1 MALSPK
7 DMDGFLPLLATA
19 DTRTK
24 LTLAM
29 NLINYLGDPD
39 NSIECS
45 DIGQFIDGLIP
56 WMQSS
61 NNKVSQNGIDAM
73 TYLVDRM
80 AVDFRP
86 YISTVLPPIIDRLGD
101 SKEVV
106 REKAQLLILK
116 LMERDVIT
124 PSSLFEKLT
133 PAFSHKNGKIRE
145 EVMNCLQTTLTE
157 HGARSLSV
165 SRLIPSIVKLLGDPM
180 STVRDTAF
188 NTLVEVYRHVG
199 DRLRIDLQKK
209 HNLPASKLPALMARF
224 DELRAAG
231 DLLPSASVADG
242 GRGDD
247 EVEGIVKSATKRANS
262 VPRRGIFS
270 AIKSVPSTPAPPG
283 TGSKIQR
290 TSSLRRP
297 TPSAGGQAGA
307 VDEETFS
314 RAFEDVPTIQL
325 FSARDLEKQLTVIR
339 ETIADPNKD
348 WSKRVDALKK
358 VRSLVIAGASSFD
371 EFYAHLKLL
380 EPSFQTSVKDLRS
393 QVVREAC
400 YTIAFLSEQLGPRCD
415 HFAEDLLNSLI
426 SLIQN
431 SAKIMASAGVV
442 TVRFIIRYTHSPRL
456 IPIIAQNLNSKSK
469 DIRRACCEF
478 LEQLLHSWST
488 HSLER
493 HIALLQ
499 DAIKKGIADADPE
512 ARLCARQAYWSF
524 RSHFPEQ
531 ADSLLNSLDIQ
542 YKRALNGDLTLSNS
556 SSTNSLHHQGGGS
569 TVSRYGSGGT
579 TPRVRLP
586 SSATGSTENLHQQSQ
601 YHSGLHR
608 TPSLTRH
615 HRSGIPVLAAAA
627 SGPKSVGA
635 ALRSNSAIDL
645 QAAQR
650 AKARAQYAALARHKV
665 GSGASLPRPRKTPE
679 VSGGMTISAI
689 TSPERVG
696 RTRSRVAGVSQSQPS
711 SRSGS
716 PSSRLSYATYSTA
729 SREGST
735 GDGVHSVG
743 RPRRL
748 SSGIPRSTGAS
759 RDGSRETS
767 PNRFGMTGIHDRSFG
782 SKLWGRP
789 VHSMSSERPPQ
800 RPVMAQK
807 ILQQSR
813 EAESALAD
821 ALSFDTMD
829 SGDFGRNIPNS
840 RKSYRPFDDHSD
852 DSETSS
858 VCSERSF
865 ESYRR
870 TSDSYSWSGS
880 QQRLYRDMLES
891 VSKDITDIIG
901 NCASTHWA
909 DRKEGLVG
917 LQNYFQ
923 NGNAL
928 TGSELKRVTD
938 IFTKMFMDSHTKVF
952 SLFLDTLNELILT
965 HKADMNDWLYVLLTR
980 LVNKL
985 GGDLL
990 GSIQNKIHKSLSVV
1004 RDLAPCKLQMNAV
1017 MRFLVDGTQTPNSK
1031 VKVAILTFL
1040 TQLATCMEAS
1050 AFGPV
1055 IISGRDCTPVALSK
1069 IIGWTSDAKSSEI
1082 RRAAQA
1088 AVIALFNLNTPQ
1100 FTMILAGLP
1109 TDYQEAAATLVHSHL
1124 RRSSSGSGS
1133 SPPSPSVPSSHVTSS
1148 PRLQSPGC
1156 TTPQQLQPRG
1166 SLRGNSIGNLDDDN
1180 LNPEE
1185 VYRSLRRTTAE
1196 IQNYSFEA
1204 LGSGKLLDRDR
1215 DTTSQDSG
1223 ISQMSAGAGDKMDTL
1238 EEHMEDVS
1246 VTRDNSGRSSS
1257 LSSPTHRLNSLRDY
1271 NGIEKSMA
1279 EISLDGDNGF
1289 IPHES
1294 HHQEESEEVRKVI
1307 DALRVAEQSG
1317 GSPGCEG
1324 TEAER
1329 KAVLMQLI
1337 RLIRE
1342 CSTLVVM
1349 ENFKTLLRVLLDQLT
1364 KPEGSVR
1371 ALALTVLA
1379 EMLKKPS
1386 IGACFHN
1393 YTELLL
1399 LKVLQSHK
1407 DSSKEVLRSAEAC
1420 AATMGTV
1427 LPPDVVIRVLNPLIT
1442 TGEYPVNQGAIKM
1455 LTKLVEQKSKEV
1467 MEPHLA
1473 DIMPGLIKAY
1483 DNEDSSVRKSAV
1495 FCMVALHSIVGED
1508 ALQPHLEA
1516 LNGSKLKLLHLYI
1529 RRAQQGSSVPTSPKN
1544 APP

>member
-1 MALSPK
+1 
-7 DMDGFLPLLATA
+7 
-19 DTRTK
+19 
-24 LTLAM
+24 
-29 NLINYLGDPD
+29 
-39 NSIECS
+39 
-45 DIGQFIDGLIP
+45 
-56 WMQSS
+56 
-61 NNKVSQNGIDAM
+61 
-73 TYLVDRM
+73 
-80 AVDFRP
+80 
-86 YISTVLPPIIDRLGD
+86 
-101 SKEVV
+101 
-106 REKAQLLILK
+106 
-116 LMERDVIT
+116 
-124 PSSLFEKLT
+124 
-133 PAFSHKNGKIRE
+133 
-145 EVMNCLQTTLTE
+145 
-157 HGARSLSV
+157 
-165 SRLIPSIVKLLGDPM
+165 
-180 STVRDTAF
+180 
-188 NTLVEVYRHVG
+188 
-199 DRLRIDLQKK
+199 
-209 HNLPASKLPALMARF
+209 
-224 DELRAAG
+224 
-231 DLLPSASVADG
+231 
-242 GRGDD
+242 
-247 EVEGIVKSATKRANS
+247 KSAAKRASS
-262 VPRRGIFS
+262 VPRRGAFS
-270 AIKSVPSTPAPPG
+270 ATKSVPSTP
-283 TGSKIQR
+283 
-290 TSSLRRP
+290 
-297 TPSAGGQAGA
+297 GQAGA

-314 RAFEDVPTIQL
+314 KAFEDVPTLQL
-325 FSARDLEKQLTVIR
+325 FSARELEEQLTTIR

-358 VRSLVIAGASSFD
+358 VRSLLIAGAGNFD
-371 EFYAHLKLL
+371 ELYVHLRLL
-380 EPSFQTSVKDLRS
+380 EPPFQTSVKDLRS

-400 YTIAFLSEQLGPRCD
+400 YTIAYLSEQLGHKCD
-415 HFAEDLLNSLI
+415 HFAEHLLNSLI
-426 SLIQN
+426 NLIQN
-431 SAKIMASAGVV
+431 SAKVMASAGLV

-456 IPIIAQNLNSKSK
+456 IPIITQNLNSKSK

-512 ARLCARQAYWSF
+512 ARLCARKAYWSF

-531 ADSLLNSLDIQ
+531 ADSLLNSLDSS
-542 YKRALNGDLTLSNS
+542 YKRALNGELTLSNS
-556 SSTNSLHHQGGGS
+556 SSSNSLYHQGGGS

-579 TPRVRLP
+579 TPRVRLT
-586 SSATGSTENLHQQSQ
+586 SSATDGSPRR
-601 YHSGLHR
+601 G
-608 TPSLTRH
+608 
-615 HRSGIPVLAAAA
+615 
-627 SGPKSVGA
+627 SGPPGA
-635 ALRSNSAIDL
+635 SALRSNSAIDL

-665 GSGASLPRPRKTPE
+665 GSGASLPRPKKSTE
-679 VSGGMTISAI
+679 ASGGMSVSAI

-716 PSSRLSYATYSTA
+716 PSSRLSYATYSA
-729 SREGST
+729 SNRDG
-735 GDGVHSVG
+735 GGVDGVHTVG

-748 SSGIPRSTGAS
+748 SSGIPRSTGTS
-759 RDGSRETS
+759 REASRETS
-767 PNRFGMTGIHDRSFG
+767 PNRFGLTGIHDRSFG
-782 SKLWGRP
+782 CKLRGRP
-789 VHSMSSERPPQ
+789 GHNMSTERPPQ

-821 ALSFDTMD
+821 ALSFDTID
-829 SGDFGRNIPNS
+829 TGDFGRNVPNS

-865 ESYRR
+865 DSYRR

-880 QQRLYRDMLES
+880 QQRLYRDMLEP
-891 VSKDITDIIG
+891 VNKDITDIIG
-901 NCASTHWA
+901 NCASTHWT

-965 HKADMNDWLYVLLTR
+965 HKADLNDWLYVLLTR
-980 LVNKL
+980 LLNKL
-985 GGDLL
+985 GADLL
-990 GSIQNKIHKSLSVV
+990 GSIQNKIHKSLAVV
-1004 RDLAPCKLQMNAV
+1004 RESFPAELQMNAI
-1017 MRFLVDGTQTPNSK
+1017 MRFLVDATQTPNSK

-1040 TQLATCMEAS
+1040 TQLASCMEPS

-1055 IISGRDCTPVALSK
+1055 TISGRDPTPAALAK

-1088 AVIALFNLNTPQ
+1088 AVIALFNLSTSQ
-1100 FTMILAGLP
+1100 VTMILGSLP
-1109 TDYQEAAATLVHSHL
+1109 TEYQEAAATLVHSHL

-1133 SPPSPSVPSSHVTSS
+1133 SPPSPSVPSSVVMSS
-1148 PRLQSPGC
+1148 PRLQSPGN

-1166 SLRGNSIGNLDDDN
+1166 SLHGNSLADLDDDN

-1223 ISQMSAGAGDKMDTL
+1223 ISQMSAGGGDKMDTL
-1238 EEHMEDVS
+1238 EEHMEDMS
-1246 VTRDNSGRSSS
+1246 ITRNNSGRSSS

-1271 NGIEKSMA
+1271 NGLEKSVA
-1279 EISLDGDNGF
+1279 DISLDGENGF
-1289 IPHES
+1289 IPRES
-1294 HHQEESEEVRKVI
+1294 HHQEDSEEVRKVI
-1307 DALRVAEQSG
+1307 DALRVADQNGE
-1317 GSPGCEG
+1317 SPGCEG

-1329 KAVLMQLI
+1329 KVALMQLI

-1342 CSTLVVM
+1342 GSPLAIM
-1349 ENFKTLLRVLLDQLT
+1349 DNFKTLLRVLLEQLT

-1371 ALALTVLA
+1371 ALVLSVLT
-1379 EMLKKPS
+1379 EMFKKPS
-1386 IGACFHN
+1386 MGSCFHN
-1393 YTELLL
+1393 YIELLV

-1407 DSSKEVLRSAEAC
+1407 DNSKEVLRCAEAC

-1455 LTKLVEQKSKEV
+1455 LTKLVEQKSKEAV
-1467 MEPHLA
+1467 EPHLA
-1473 DIMPGLIKAY
+1473 EVMPGLIKAY
-1483 DNEDSSVRKSAV
+1483 DNEESSVRKSAV
-1495 FCMVALHSIVGED
+1495 FCMVALHSSVGEE

>member
-1 MALSPK
+1 MPVSEPGGWRVRSP
-7 DMDGFLPLLATA
+7 LPEPDVTVWGQ
-19 DTRTK
+19 DTNWILQFDNVIKHPGGKCRGCHCDVHDRT
-24 LTLAM
+24 
-29 NLINYLGDPD
+29 
-39 NSIECS
+39 
-45 DIGQFIDGLIP
+45 
-56 WMQSS
+56 
-61 NNKVSQNGIDAM
+61 
-73 TYLVDRM
+73 
-80 AVDFRP
+80 
-86 YISTVLPPIIDRLGD
+86 
-101 SKEVV
+101 
-106 REKAQLLILK
+106 
-116 LMERDVIT
+116 
-124 PSSLFEKLT
+124 
-133 PAFSHKNGKIRE
+133 
-145 EVMNCLQTTLTE
+145 
-157 HGARSLSV
+157 RSLDSG
-165 SRLIPSIVKLLGDPM
+165 S
-180 STVRDTAF
+180 
-188 NTLVEVYRHVG
+188 
-199 DRLRIDLQKK
+199 
-209 HNLPASKLPALMARF
+209 
-224 DELRAAG
+224 
-231 DLLPSASVADG
+231 
-242 GRGDD
+242 RGDD
-247 EVEGIVKSATKRANS
+247 ESDGVVKSAAKRASS
-262 VPRRGIFS
+262 VPRRGAFS
-270 AIKSVPSTPAPPG
+270 ATKSVPSTPAPTG
-283 TGSKIQR
+283 TGSKICR
-290 TSSLRRP
+290 TSSLRRAAS
-297 TPSAGGQAGA
+297 SAGGQAGA

-314 RAFEDVPTIQL
+314 KAFEDVPTLQL
-325 FSARDLEKQLTVIR
+325 FSARELEEQLTTIR

-358 VRSLVIAGASSFD
+358 VRSLLIAGAGNFD
-371 EFYAHLKLL
+371 ELYVHLRLL
-380 EPSFQTSVKDLRS
+380 EPPFQTSVKDLRS

-400 YTIAFLSEQLGPRCD
+400 YTIAYLSEQLGHKCD
-415 HFAEDLLNSLI
+415 HFAEHLLNSLI
-426 SLIQN
+426 NLIQN
-431 SAKIMASAGVV
+431 SAKVMASAGLV

-456 IPIIAQNLNSKSK
+456 IPIITQNLNSKSK

-512 ARLCARQAYWSF
+512 ARLCARKAYWSF

-531 ADSLLNSLDIQ
+531 ADSLLNSLDSS
-542 YKRALNGDLTLSNS
+542 YKRALNGELTLSNS
-556 SSTNSLHHQGGGS
+556 SSSNSLYHQGGGS

-579 TPRVRLP
+579 TPRVRLT

-601 YHSGLHR
+601 YHYGLHR

-615 HRSGIPVLAAAA
+615 HRSGIPVLTATS
-627 SGPKSVGA
+627 SGPKSIDTDGSPRRGSGPPGA
-635 ALRSNSAIDL
+635 SALRSNSAIDL

-665 GSGASLPRPRKTPE
+665 GSGASLPRPKKSTE
-679 VSGGMTISAI
+679 ASGGMSVSAI

-716 PSSRLSYATYSTA
+716 PSSRLSYATYSA
-729 SREGST
+729 SNRDG
-735 GDGVHSVG
+735 GGVDGVHTVG

-748 SSGIPRSTGAS
+748 SSGIPRSTGTS
-759 RDGSRETS
+759 REASRETS
-767 PNRFGMTGIHDRSFG
+767 PNRFGLTGIHDRSFG
-782 SKLWGRP
+782 CKLRGRP
-789 VHSMSSERPPQ
+789 GHNMSTERPPQ

-821 ALSFDTMD
+821 ALSFDTID
-829 SGDFGRNIPNS
+829 TGDFGRNVPNS

-865 ESYRR
+865 DSYRR

-880 QQRLYRDMLES
+880 QQRLYRDMLEP
-891 VSKDITDIIG
+891 VNKDITDIIG
-901 NCASTHWA
+901 NCASTHWT

-965 HKADMNDWLYVLLTR
+965 HKADLNDWLYVLLTR
-980 LVNKL
+980 LLNKL
-985 GGDLL
+985 GADLL
-990 GSIQNKIHKSLSVV
+990 GSIQNKIHKSLAVV
-1004 RDLAPCKLQMNAV
+1004 RESFPAELQMNAI
-1017 MRFLVDGTQTPNSK
+1017 MRFLVDATQTPNSK

-1040 TQLATCMEAS
+1040 TQLASCMEPS

-1055 IISGRDCTPVALSK
+1055 TISGRDPTPAALAK

-1088 AVIALFNLNTPQ
+1088 AVIALFNLSTSQ
-1100 FTMILAGLP
+1100 VTMILGSLP
-1109 TDYQEAAATLVHSHL
+1109 TEYQEAAATLVHSHL

-1133 SPPSPSVPSSHVTSS
+1133 SPPSPSVPSSVVMSS
-1148 PRLQSPGC
+1148 PRLQSPGN

-1166 SLRGNSIGNLDDDN
+1166 SLHGNSLADLDDDN

-1223 ISQMSAGAGDKMDTL
+1223 ISQMSAGGGDKMDTL
-1238 EEHMEDVS
+1238 EEHMEDMS
-1246 VTRDNSGRSSS
+1246 ITRNNSGRSSS

-1271 NGIEKSMA
+1271 NGLEKSVA
-1279 EISLDGDNGF
+1279 DISLDGENGF
-1289 IPHES
+1289 IPRES
-1294 HHQEESEEVRKVI
+1294 HHQEDSEEVRKVI
-1307 DALRVAEQSG
+1307 DALRVADQNGE
-1317 GSPGCEG
+1317 SPGCEG

-1329 KAVLMQLI
+1329 KVALMQLI

-1342 CSTLVVM
+1342 GSPLAIM
-1349 ENFKTLLRVLLDQLT
+1349 DNFKTLLRVLLEQLT

-1371 ALALTVLA
+1371 ALVLSVLT
-1379 EMLKKPS
+1379 EMFKKPS
-1386 IGACFHN
+1386 MGSCFHN
-1393 YTELLL
+1393 YIELLV

-1407 DSSKEVLRSAEAC
+1407 DNSKEVLRCAEAC

-1455 LTKLVEQKSKEV
+1455 LTKLVEQKSKEAV
-1467 MEPHLA
+1467 EPHLA
-1473 DIMPGLIKAY
+1473 EVMPGLIKAY
-1483 DNEDSSVRKSAV
+1483 DNEESSVRKSAV
-1495 FCMVALHSIVGED
+1495 FCMVALHSSVGEE